1 MPQSFA
7 IKTKHSIA
15 GLLVSAER
23 GFRFY
28 ASDRA
33 FVELEARQ
41 YRRIE
46 DARHGPSYLV
56 ARYRGDT
63 GSKVDFLLPADA
75 DRKVSS
81 LYDMIHPNASDTLTV
96 RSVYVLGPD
105 KRSS

>member
-46 DARHGPSYLV
+46 DARLDIEILTARLRGQPKQQHG
-56 ARYRGDT
+56 ARKR
-63 GSKVDFLLPADA
+63 
-75 DRKVSS
+75 
-81 LYDMIHPNASDTLTV
+81 
-96 RSVYVLGPD
+96 RSC
-105 KRSS
+105 